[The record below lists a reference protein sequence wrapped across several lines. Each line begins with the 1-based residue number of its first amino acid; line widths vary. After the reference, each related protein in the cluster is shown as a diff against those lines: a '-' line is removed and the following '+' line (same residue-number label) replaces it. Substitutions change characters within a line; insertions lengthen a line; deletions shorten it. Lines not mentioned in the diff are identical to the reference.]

1 MRMRFSRRAVIAA
14 IFSAGVVSGCARK
27 EDYAADT
34 AAATIP
40 PADTASVSTTPAG
53 ATADTPSRATTSK
66 TTTKSTTTKKAPTK
80 PTY

>member
-1 MRMRFSRRAVIAA
+1 MRMRFTGRAVIAA
-14 IFSAGVVSGCARK
+14 ILFAAVVSGCARK

-40 PADTASVSTTPAG
+40 PADTASASSPAG
-53 ATADTPSRATTSK
+53 AMADTPSTTTTSK
-66 TTTKSTTTKKAPTK
+66 GTTKSTTTKKAPKT